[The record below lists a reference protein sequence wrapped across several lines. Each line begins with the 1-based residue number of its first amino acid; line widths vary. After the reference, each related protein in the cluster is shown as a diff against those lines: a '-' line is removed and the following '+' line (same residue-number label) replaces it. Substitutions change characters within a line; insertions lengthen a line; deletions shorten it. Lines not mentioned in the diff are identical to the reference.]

1 MYMTSFESFLKWFIS
16 LNGARIEPPSVLI
29 KLKMDKRSIRWVS
42 LRNPKFCRIHLTSAL
57 YQSLRFC
64 PKLECSNNQIR
75 DPPAIPASNRSP
87 VALRQL
93 LRGWTN
99 DEAPGPLSGVVDAFP
114 KHNLFATLQSHH
126 ESIQGPHTVKDGDL
140 MVENLVNNHNLS
152 ILATDR

>member
-1 MYMTSFESFLKWFIS
+1 MTSFESFLKWFIS
-16 LNGARIEPPSVLI
+16 LNGVRIEPPSVLI

-42 LRNPKFCRIHLTSAL
+42 LRHPKFCRIHLTSAL

-64 PKLECSNNQIR
+64 AKLECSNNQIR
-75 DPPAIPASNRSP
+75 DPPATPASNCPP
-87 VALRQL
+87 VALREL

-99 DEAPGPLSGVVDAFP
+99 DEAPRPLSGVVDAFP
-114 KHNLFATLQSHH
+114 KHNLFAMLQSHH

>member
-1 MYMTSFESFLKWFIS
+1 MTSFESFLKWFIS

-75 DPPAIPASNRSP
+75 DPPATPASNCP
-87 VALRQL
+87 QAALREL
-93 LRGWTN
+93 LCGWTN
-99 DEAPGPLSGVVDAFP
+99 DKAPGPLSGVAHTP
-114 KHNLFATLQSHH
+114 SNRKRKHHFFIFVYINN
-126 ESIQGPHTVKDGDL
+126 IQGPHTVKDGDL